1 MPDNHDEQ
9 GRPEPD
15 YRRGYYDRE
24 GRWVEYR
31 DLGQSIR
38 EDVRRRVGHDFHRRG
53 PGTQGV
59 IFAVIIIALGVLLF
73 LDNLG
78 LFRFHDIWQ
87 FWPVALIALGVSKLF
102 DTKGIGGQV
111 WAAMW
116 ILVGTAFLLDHLGIW
131 HMQWGTMWP
140 LALVAFGAI
149 MLVNALDRHQRAPAG
164 PIAGSSQGSTTDNTL
179 REWATFGGIKRRVDT
194 QDFQGGEMVAVFGG
208 IEIDLRRAGIAPGAK
223 EVVIDANATFGGIEL
238 RVPENWIV
246 IMRGIGVFGGYE
258 DKTIPPR
265 ESDRA
270 TAPRLVIKGYAVFG
284 GVSVQN

>member
-1 MPDNHDEQ
+1 MPDNRDEQ
-9 GRPEPD
+9 SHPDPD

-31 DLGQSIR
+31 DMGKSIR
-38 EDVRRRVGHDFHRRG
+38 EDIERRAGRHFHRG

-73 LDNLG
+73 LDNIG

-87 FWPVALIALGVSKLF
+87 FWPVALIALGVAKLF

-116 ILVGTAFLLDHLGIW
+116 ILAGTAFLLDHLGIW
-131 HMQWGTMWP
+131 HMHWGTVWP

-149 MLVNALDRHQRAPAG
+149 MLVNALDRHQRAPSG
-164 PIAGSSQGSTTDNTL
+164 PIGGSSEGGTSDNTL
-179 REWATFGGIKRRVDT
+179 REWATFGGIKRRVET

-208 IEIDLRRAGIAPGAK
+208 IDIDLRRAGIAPGNK

-265 ESDRA
+265 EQDRA
-270 TAPRLVIKGYAVFG
+270 TAPRVVIKGYAVFG

>member
-1 MPDNHDEQ
+1 MPDNHDQEGRQ
-9 GRPEPD
+9 GD

-31 DLGQSIR
+31 DLGQAIR
-38 EDVRRRVGHDFHRRG
+38 DLRAAGGYRHRLRA
-53 PGTQGV
+53 TQG
-59 IFAVIIIALGVLLF
+59 IIWALVIIVVGVLLF
-73 LDNLG
+73 LDNIG
-78 LFRFHDIWQ
+78 LFRFRDVWQ
-87 FWPVALIALGVSKLF
+87 FWPVVLVGLGVAKLF
-102 DTKGIGGQV
+102 DCRGIGGQV

-116 ILVGTAFLLDHLGIW
+116 ILVGGLFLLNNFGIW
-131 HMQWGTMWP
+131 HVSWNIIWP
-140 LALVAFGAI
+140 LALVAFGVL
-149 MLVNALDRHQRAPAG
+149 MLVNALERHRVPEG
-164 PIAGSSQGSTTDNTL
+164 PIAGSVEGATSDKTL

-208 IEIDLRRAGIAPGAK
+208 IEIDLRRASVAPGTK
-223 EVVIDANATFGGIEL
+223 EVVVDANATFGGIEL

-246 IMRGIGVFGGYE
+246 VMRGIGVFGGYE

-265 ESDRA
+265 SEDRA

>member
-1 MPDNHDEQ
+1 MPDDRDEQ
-9 GRPEPD
+9 GRPKPD
-15 YRRGYYDRE
+15 YSRGYYDRE

-31 DLGQSIR
+31 DIGKNYRNPVDRSI
-38 EDVRRRVGHDFHRRG
+38 HRG
-53 PGTQGV
+53 PASQGV
-59 IFAVIIIALGVLLF
+59 IFAVVMIAIGVLLF
-73 LDNLG
+73 LDNIG
-78 LFRFHDIWQ
+78 LFRFRDIWQ
-87 FWPVALIALGVSKLF
+87 FWPVLPIALGVAKLF
-102 DTKGIGGQV
+102 DSKGVASQV

-116 ILVGTAFLLDHLGIW
+116 ILVGSAFLLDHLGLW
-131 HMQWGTMWP
+131 HMNWGTIWP
-140 LALVAFGAI
+140 LAIVAFGVT
-149 MLVNALDRHQRAPAG
+149 MLVNALDRHQRTPIGPLVGSCAG
-164 PIAGSSQGSTTDNTL
+164 TTSENTL
-179 REWATFGGIKRRVDT
+179 REWATFGGVKRRVDT

-208 IEIDLRRAGIAPGAK
+208 IEIDLRRAGIAPGNK

>member
-1 MPDNHDEQ
+1 MPDNRDEQ
-9 GRPEPD
+9 SQPAPD
-15 YRRGYYDRE
+15 YKRGYYDRE

-38 EDVRRRVGHDFHRRG
+38 DDVRRRAGRHFHHGG
-53 PGTQGV
+53 PATQGV
-59 IFAVIIIALGVLLF
+59 IFAVILIALGVLLF
-73 LDNLG
+73 LDNIG
-78 LFRFHDIWQ
+78 LFRFRDIWQ
-87 FWPVALIALGVSKLF
+87 FWPVLPIALGVAKLF
-102 DTKGIGGQV
+102 DSKGVASQV

-116 ILVGTAFLLDHLGIW
+116 ILVGAAFLFDHLGIW
-131 HMQWGTMWP
+131 HMNWGTIWP
-140 LALVAFGAI
+140 LAIVAFGVT
-149 MLVNALDRHQRAPAG
+149 MLVNALDRRQRAPVG
-164 PIAGSSQGSTTDNTL
+164 PIAGSCEGTTSDKTL

-208 IEIDLRRAGIAPGAK
+208 IEIDLRRAGIAPGNK

>member
-1 MPDNHDEQ
+1 MPDDRDEQ
-9 GRPEPD
+9 GRPKPD
-15 YRRGYYDRE
+15 YSRGYYDRE

-31 DLGQSIR
+31 DIGKNYRNPVDRSI
-38 EDVRRRVGHDFHRRG
+38 HRG
-53 PGTQGV
+53 PASQGV
-59 IFAVIIIALGVLLF
+59 IFAVVMIGVGVFLF
-73 LDNLG
+73 LDNIG
-78 LFRFHDIWQ
+78 LFRFRDIWQ
-87 FWPVALIALGVSKLF
+87 FWPVLPIALGVAKLF
-102 DTKGIGGQV
+102 DSKGVASQV
-111 WAAMW
+111 WASMW
-116 ILVGTAFLLDHLGIW
+116 ILVGAAFLLDHLGLW
-131 HMQWGTMWP
+131 HMHWGTIWP
-140 LALVAFGAI
+140 LAIVAFGVT
-149 MLVNALDRHQRAPAG
+149 MLVNALDRHQRTPIG
-164 PIAGSSQGSTTDNTL
+164 PLVGSCTGTTSENTL
-179 REWATFGGIKRRVDT
+179 REWATFGGVKRRVDT

-208 IEIDLRRAGIAPGAK
+208 IEIDLRRAGIAPGNK

>member
-1 MPDNHDEQ
+1 MPDERDEQ
-9 GRPEPD
+9 GRPKPD
-15 YRRGYYDRE
+15 YSRGYYDRD

-31 DLGQSIR
+31 DIGKHYR
-38 EDVRRRVGHDFHRRG
+38 NPAGRGFHRG
-53 PGTQGV
+53 PASQGV
-59 IFAVIIIALGVLLF
+59 IFAVVMIALGVLLF
-73 LDNLG
+73 LDNIG
-78 LFRFHDIWQ
+78 LFRFRDIWQ
-87 FWPVALIALGVSKLF
+87 FWPVLPIALGVAKLF
-102 DTKGIGGQV
+102 DSRGVASQV

-116 ILVGTAFLLDHLGIW
+116 ILIGAAFLLDHLGLW
-131 HMQWGTMWP
+131 HMHWGTLWP
-140 LALVAFGAI
+140 LAIVAFGVT
-149 MLVNALDRHQRAPAG
+149 MLINALDRRHPTPLG
-164 PIAGSSQGSTTDNTL
+164 PLVGSCRGTSSDSTL
-179 REWATFGGIKRRVDT
+179 REWATFGGVKRRVDT

-208 IEIDLRRAGIAPGAK
+208 IEIDLRRAGIAPGNK

>member
-1 MPDNHDEQ
+1 MPDNHEEQ
-9 GRPEPD
+9 GRPAPD
-15 YRRGYYDRE
+15 YRRGYHDRE

-31 DLGQSIR
+31 DLGQSTGGR
-38 EDVRRRVGHDFHRRG
+38 AFEHSKRG
-53 PGTQGV
+53 PQGV
-59 IFAVIIIALGVLLF
+59 IFAILIIGLGVLLF
-73 LDNLG
+73 LDNIG
-78 LFRFHDIWQ
+78 LFRFHDIWR
-87 FWPVALIALGVSKLF
+87 FWPVAPIAIGVAKLL
-102 DTKGIGGQV
+102 DTKGIAGQI

-116 ILVGTAFLLDHLGIW
+116 ILVGAAFLLDNLGIW
-131 HMQWGTMWP
+131 QLRWGAIWP
-140 LALVAFGAI
+140 LALVAFGI
-149 MLVNALDRHQRAPAG
+149 GTLVNSLEHQRASGG
-164 PIAGSSQGSTTDNTL
+164 PVIGSSQGSTSDKTL

-194 QDFQGGEMVAVFGG
+194 NDFQGGEMVAVFGG
-208 IEIDLRRAGIAPGAK
+208 IEIDLRRAQIAPGNK

-238 RVPENWIV
+238 RVPENWTV

>member
-1 MPDNHDEQ
+1 MPDDRDEQ
-9 GRPEPD
+9 GRAKPD
-15 YRRGYYDRE
+15 YSRGYYDRE

-31 DLGQSIR
+31 DIGRSIR
-38 EDVRRRVGHDFHRRG
+38 DDIQGRVAHGRRCRG
-53 PGTQGV
+53 PATQGV
-59 IFAVIIIALGVLLF
+59 ILAVVLIAVGVLLF
-73 LDNLG
+73 LDNIG
-78 LFRFHDIWQ
+78 LFRFRDIWQ
-87 FWPVALIALGVSKLF
+87 FWPVLPIALGLAKLLDSK
-102 DTKGIGGQV
+102 GVASQV

-116 ILVGTAFLLDHLGIW
+116 ILVGSAFLLDHLGLW
-131 HMQWGTMWP
+131 HMNWGTVWP
-140 LALVAFGAI
+140 LAIVAFGVT
-149 MLVNALDRHQRAPAG
+149 MLVNALGRHQQGPVG
-164 PIAGSSQGSTTDNTL
+164 PIAGSSEGATSDNTL
-179 REWATFGGIKRRVDT
+179 REWATFGGVKRRVDT

-208 IEIDLRRAGIAPGAK
+208 IEIDLRRAVIAPGNK

>member
-1 MPDNHDEQ
+1 MPDNHEEQ
-9 GRPEPD
+9 DRTD

-31 DLGQSIR
+31 DLGRSIR
-38 EDVRRRVGHDFHRRG
+38 DDIQRRVGRDYRRRG

-59 IFAVIIIALGVLLF
+59 IFAVILIALGVLLF
-73 LDNLG
+73 LDNIG

-87 FWPVALIALGVSKLF
+87 FWPVALIALGVAKLL
-102 DTKGIGGQV
+102 DSKGIGGQV

-116 ILVGTAFLLDHLGIW
+116 ILVGTAFLLDNLHIW
-131 HMQWGTMWP
+131 HMSWGTIWP
-140 LALVAFGAI
+140 LALVLFGVM
-149 MLVNALDRHQRAPAG
+149 MLVNALDRHHAHGG
-164 PIAGSSQGSTTDNTL
+164 PIVGSSEGATSDNTL

-208 IEIDLRRAGIAPGAK
+208 IEIDLRRAGIAPGTK

-238 RVPENWIV
+238 RVPENWNV

-265 ESDRA
+265 EPERA

>member
-1 MPDNHDEQ
+1 MPDNRDEQ
-9 GRPEPD
+9 GRSAPD
-15 YRRGYYDRE
+15 YSRGYYDRE
-24 GRWVEYR
+24 GRWVEYH
-31 DLGQSIR
+31 DLGRSIR
-38 EDVRRRVGHDFHRRG
+38 DDVHRRVGSGCQRRG
-53 PGTQGV
+53 PATQGV

-73 LDNLG
+73 LDNIG

-87 FWPVALIALGVSKLF
+87 FWPVLLIALGVSKLF

-116 ILVGTAFLLDHLGIW
+116 ILVGTGFLLDHLGVW
-131 HMQWGTMWP
+131 HMNWGTIWP
-140 LALVAFGAI
+140 LALVAFGAT
-149 MLVNALDRHQRAPAG
+149 MLVNALDRHQRAPGG
-164 PIAGSSQGSTTDNTL
+164 PIVGSSEGATSDNTL

-208 IEIDLRRAGIAPGAK
+208 IEIDLRRAGIAPGNK

-238 RVPENWIV
+238 RVPDNWIV
-246 IMRGIGVFGGYE
+246 TLRGIGVFGGYE